1 MDTLK
6 QKLEEVKAGRI
17 STYRTLDLALDT
29 ARTNEEFQVSAVYLY
44 ATEFTGADFG
54 IRLNNQQNDLIPL
67 KDRRAIR
74 GAFSTIFI
82 THTAQSGKAIK
93 LIFGIS
99 TDFFVEDT

>member
-6 QKLEEVKAGRI
+6 QRLEEVKAGRV
-17 STYRTLDLALDT
+17 STYRIFDLALDI
-29 ARTNEEFQVSAVYLY
+29 ARTEEEFQISATYLY
-44 ATEFTGADFG
+44 VTEFTGADFK
-54 IRLNNQQNDLIPL
+54 IRLNDKQNDLIPL

-74 GAFSTIFI
+74 GAISRIFI
-82 THTAQSGKAIK
+82 THTAQATKTIK